1 MNKPTFAPRPL
12 EPKKAADTVI
22 NPRRRTTTLGGLA
35 ALSSLWLSACGGGS
49 TDAVASDDATLEAL
63 RRRTPS
69 PAPAPV
75 PAPAPAPVPAPAP
88 APTPAPAPAPATGSY
103 GNFKGASLGANAN
116 LNGAIAFPAS
126 NAWNSDISTAAVDA
140 NSGAILSTIGL
151 TTGLRPDFGSGTWDG
166 GPIGIPYHV
175 VAGTQA
181 KVKITYTAYG
191 SESDPG
197 PYPVP
202 AGAQIEGG
210 SAGTGDRHVLVI
222 DRDGNK
228 LYELYRAFPNADGS
242 WNAESG
248 AIFDLTSNTVRPGGQ
263 AGWTSADAAG
273 LPILPGLVR
282 YEEAA
287 LGPGGIRH
295 ALRFTV
301 ARTRKA
307 YVAPATHWASSSTA
321 TNLPPMG
328 MRVRLKASYVIP
340 ATFSAEARA
349 VLTALKT
356 YGMFLADN
364 GSNFYMSGAP
374 DARWNNSRMISELGQ
389 VKGSDLEVVQ
399 MSGLVSG

>member
-1 MNKPTFAPRPL
+1 MECRIRC
-12 EPKKAADTVI
+12 D
-22 NPRRRTTTLGGLA
+22 
-35 ALSSLWLSACGGGS
+35 
-49 TDAVASDDATLEAL
+49 
-63 RRRTPS
+63 
-69 PAPAPV
+69 
-75 PAPAPAPVPAPAP
+75 
-88 APTPAPAPAPATGSY
+88 
-103 GNFKGASLGANAN
+103 
-116 LNGAIAFPAS
+116 
-126 NAWNSDISTAAVDA
+126 
-140 NSGAILSTIGL
+140 
-151 TTGLRPDFGSGTWDG
+151 LRPDQQ
-166 GPIGIPYHV
+166 H
-175 VAGTQA
+175 
-181 KVKITYTAYG
+181 
-191 SESDPG
+191 
-197 PYPVP
+197 
-202 AGAQIEGG
+202 
-210 SAGTGDRHVLVI
+210 
-222 DRDGNK
+222 
-228 LYELYRAFPNADGS
+228 RA
-242 WNAESG
+242 
-248 AIFDLTSNTVRPGGQ
+248 PGGK

-364 GSNFYMSGAP
+364 GSNFFMSGTP
-374 DARWNNSRMISELGQ
+374 DARWNNSRMITELGQ

-399 MSGLVSG
+399 MSGLVSGG